1 MLIFKK
7 EKRVVQLILQHIE
20 KTENSV
26 QETTI
31 ALKEYVSDGRSEALV
46 SNSHVYSLES
56 EADTLLRKIRE
67 LLYSGAYL
75 PSIRG
80 DIYRLMSTV
89 DSVSNKA
96 ESCFDFFR
104 NQKPDI
110 PEEYRSKYIDA
121 LDLTSECL
129 VEFRSALEAFFGP
142 KNKLDSVKTHSRM
155 VGELESKIDQIEREL
170 TAMIFSSSMDKG
182 DKIHLR
188 QALDRVAAISDTTE
202 NAADELELISLKSI
216 V

>member
-20 KTENSV
+20 KTAESV
-26 QETTI
+26 QETTNSLR
-31 ALKEYVSDGRSEALV
+31 AYLSDAHSEPLGT
-46 SNSHVYSLES
+46 NCRVYNLES
-56 EADTLLRKIRE
+56 EADALLREIRE

-96 ESCFDFFR
+96 ESCFDFFC
-104 NQKPDI
+104 NQMPAIPD
-110 PEEYRSKYIDA
+110 KYKSGFGEAIDTT
-121 LDLTSECL
+121 DECFK
-129 VEFRSALEAFFGP
+129 EFRKALQSFLGP
-142 KNKLDSVKTHSRM
+142 KDKVKSVRKHSKA
-155 VGELESKIDQIEREL
+155 VGELESKIDQVERDL
-170 TAMIFSSSMDKG
+170 TAKIFSSSLEKG
-182 DKIHLR
+182 EKIHLR
-188 QALDRVAAISDTTE
+188 QALGRVTAISDCIE

-216 V
+216 I

>member
-20 KTENSV
+20 KTAESV
-26 QETTI
+26 QETTNS
-31 ALKEYVSDGRSEALV
+31 LKAYVSDANSESLTT
-46 SNSHVYSLES
+46 NSRVYKLES
-56 EADTLLRKIRE
+56 EADALLREIRE

-75 PSIRG
+75 PTIRG

-104 NQKPDI
+104 NQMPVIPD
-110 PEEYRSKYIDA
+110 EYRSGIGETI
-121 LDLTSECL
+121 DLTDECFT
-129 VEFRSALEAFFGP
+129 EFRKALQSFFGP
-142 KNKLDSVKTHSRM
+142 KDKIKSVRKHSKA
-155 VGELESKIDQIEREL
+155 VGELESKIDQVERDL
-170 TAMIFSSSMDKG
+170 TANIFSSTLDKG
-182 DKIHLR
+182 EKIHLR
-188 QALDRVAAISDTTE
+188 QSLDRVTAISDCIE

-216 V
+216 I